1 MPTLP
6 DHGSAHHDGARRP
19 VPVPTQAAAGLALVK
34 RFSPA
39 GWQIENPHGEFW
51 LATRKR
57 GSEQRIIAAQT
68 VITLYGKL
76 QRIETD
82 EPAHAGPRGTYPDS
96 VAAYLAY
103 LDDLGRVGTGQ

>member
-6 DHGSAHHDGARRP
+6 DHDGPHHESARRP
-19 VPVPTQAAAGLALVK
+19 VPVPTQAAALLALVK
-34 RFSPA
+34 RFGPA
-39 GWQIENPHGEFW
+39 GWQVENPHAEFW
-51 LATRKR
+51 LATRQR
-57 GSEQRIIAAQT
+57 GNEQRIIATQT
-68 VITLYGKL
+68 VIALYGKL

-82 EPAHAGPRGTYPDS
+82 ETPQAWPRGTYPDP